1 MKDYEMISDKGFI
14 PYLEKNITNTLVR
27 NRLCNL
33 LCYYMKTASMCRSFY
48 HISAALT
55 ILLPTIVTVV
65 SSFSGMWSMGFINV
79 FTAIVAGVSA
89 VISGFTTLFKWQE
102 GWIRYRMA
110 SELLKRESVYYI
122 GGIGI
127 YEDPTQRDSRFLQEM
142 ERIATELTVK
152 MNEQASMRAVPSDEA
167 IAMMNKMNNRK
178 DRNDTN
184 GGYSI

>member
-1 MKDYEMISDKGFI
+1 MHDYEMISDQGFI
-14 PYLEKNITNTLVR
+14 PYLEKNISNQLIR

-55 ILLPTIVTVV
+55 ILLPTLVTVV
-65 SSFSGMWSMGFINV
+65 SSFSGMWSMSFINI
-79 FTAIVAGVSA
+79 FTAIVAGISA

-127 YEDPTQRDSRFLQEM
+127 YEDPIQRDSRFLQEI
-142 ERIATELTVK
+142 ERISTETSVK
-152 MNEQASMRAVPSDEA
+152 TNEQASMHAVPSEEA
-167 IAMMNKMNNRK
+167 IAVMKEMNKRRENKDMNDGK
-178 DRNDTN
+178 
-184 GGYSI
+184 GI